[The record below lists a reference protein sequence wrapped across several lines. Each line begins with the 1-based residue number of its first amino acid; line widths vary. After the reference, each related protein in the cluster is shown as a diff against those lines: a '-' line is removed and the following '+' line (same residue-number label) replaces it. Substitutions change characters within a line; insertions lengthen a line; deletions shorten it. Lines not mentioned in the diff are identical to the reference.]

1 MEFEKEVVMEA
12 LLFVGAVNSNKITF
26 GKLSY
31 FNRSDFKQQTVRKTA
46 HMARSNCFRL
56 INMQLLRIFNQLFV
70 SSNSNT
76 SVSVENVLFVVPIRE
91 RVTLL

>member
-1 MEFEKEVVMEA
+1 MEA
-12 LLFVGAVNSNKITF
+12 FVFVGSVSSNKIRF
-26 GKLSY
+26 AKLSH
-31 FNRSDFKQQTVRKTA
+31 FNQSYFKQEQSTRKI
-46 HMARSNCFRL
+46 SLPKQLNGFRL

-70 SSNSNT
+70 SSNNDT